1 MVRKQSIIAAV
12 VAIALSFTAC
22 ATLIT
27 GKQQVIRV
35 VSTPAGAD
43 VHFFRILGP
52 EFIPMS
58 PGDTLE
64 PTSSAVPSSRINH
77 RLDTAVH
84 CVTPCFLRVP
94 RLQTDTLVMVV
105 EKAGYQPVTH
115 RFKKRW
121 NEASALNFILPW
133 NWMIDANNGA
143 VLRYDQ
149 PDTFLLQEIIDSAC
163 PLVACRAPCCLLWCF
178 GLVLLIA

>member
-1 MVRKQSIIAAV
+1 LVRKQSIIAAV

-43 VHFFRILGP
+43 VHFFRIP
-52 EFIPMS
+52 
-58 PGDTLE
+58 
-64 PTSSAVPSSRINH
+64 SRINH

-149 PDTFLLQEIIDSAC
+149 PDTFLLQEIKK
-163 PLVACRAPCCLLWCF
+163 RQ
-178 GLVLLIA
+178 

>member
-77 RLDTAVH
+77 RLDTAV
-84 CVTPCFLRVP
+84 
-94 RLQTDTLVMVV
+94 
-105 EKAGYQPVTH
+105 
-115 RFKKRW
+115 
-121 NEASALNFILPW
+121 LPW

-149 PDTFLLQEIIDSAC
+149 PDTFLLQEIKK
-163 PLVACRAPCCLLWCF
+163 RQ
-178 GLVLLIA
+178 

>member
-12 VAIALSFTAC
+12 FAIAFGFTAC

-58 PGDTLE
+58 PGDTIE
-64 PTSSAVPSSRINH
+64 PTAISTPLPKIN
-77 RLDTAVH
+77 RTTDSGIH
-84 CVTPCFLRVP
+84 CITPCFVRVP
-94 RLQTDTLVMVV
+94 RLQTDTLAMVL
-105 EKAGYQPVTH
+105 EKTGYQPVTH

-143 VLRYDQ
+143 VIRYDQ
-149 PDTFLLQEIIDSAC
+149 PDTIQLQEIQK
-163 PLVACRAPCCLLWCF
+163 RQ
-178 GLVLLIA
+178 